1 MIVGIAE
8 RDGAIVSATGFD
20 PEQVHQHR
28 RASKTI
34 MDYPSGERLENPGDA
49 LTLECDVLIPPA
61 LENQLTADNAA
72 DVKARIILE
81 GANGPTTP
89 EADAIFGE
97 RGLLVIVIPD
107 VYANAGGVIV
117 SYFEWLKNLSHV
129 RFGRLER
136 RYQVHADN
144 RLLQAIETA
153 TGKRLTAAERGMIV
167 QPVDE
172 LTVVNSGLEETMVVA
187 YHAIRDQCQRTDGV
201 DDLRTAAYLVAIN
214 RVAQAYLELGIFP

>member
-1 MIVGIAE
+1 MARFCHQAGAVIVGIAE

-201 DDLRTAAYLVAIN
+201 DDLRTAAYL
-214 RVAQAYLELGIFP
+214 ELGIFP